1 MGVVVVVVVVVVVAV
16 VAVVVVVGVCV
27 CVCGCVCVCLCVCV
41 SFVRS
46 FVHFRNVFLM
56 LSRMFYVAYKSL
68 SGCLG
73 WFEVSYHECRNIIS
87 FTPCELGHAGCV
99 CMCVCCGC
107 MLHVSHMEV
116 RYEIRSYASMFA
128 LSPLAS
134 PFEEL
139 HLCYF
144 LEVRGVWTQ
153 IYSFACI

>member
-1 MGVVVVVVVVVVVAV
+1 MVAV

-27 CVCGCVCVCLCVCV
+27 CVCGCVWVCVCVYVCMWVCGCVCVCLCVCV

-87 FTPCELGHAGCV
+87 FTLCELGHAGCV
-99 CMCVCCGC
+99 CMCVCVVDVCC
-107 MLHVSHMEV
+107 MCRIWRSDMKFGHTPVCLHFH
-116 RYEIRSYASMFA
+116 
-128 LSPLAS
+128 P
-134 PFEEL
+134 
-139 HLCYF
+139 
-144 LEVRGVWTQ
+144 
-153 IYSFACI
+153 